1 METPSRSPGDRRRY
15 RAGYQGRSLYAVAG
29 ALAAAAVV
37 LGACEQ
43 AAAPAMPPA
52 PKPDPLAFPAAAAV
66 ADRNYLPDRAIR
78 PLTLP
83 AAAGGS
89 GPLTYS
95 LSPEVPGLT
104 FDAGDRTLTG
114 APTQINE
121 YAMTYAARDQAGD
134 AAQLTFTITVENAL
148 RRSAG
153 DQVFFLNPAGEAID
167 QVEYTLHLGE
177 TPADV
182 YLIATH
188 GGDGGAPAPRGK
200 VVELVDTAAGPAAAD
215 RSLTSSLRAEP
226 RPPSEPAPD
235 LPWVTEHNNN
245 PPLLVRGAA
254 SRSQSAQGTRP
265 QSTVGS
271 RETFTEVLDAGGD
284 FQTITVY
291 NRGEATDGVT
301 TAKVWVDN
309 RVWGCRARQCV
320 NQFQVDEIA
329 NRFLRSGPANDIYD
343 WVTAIYGAPWGPHEY
358 TNVIPPSAADTI
370 NIVLYDIDG
379 DGLPSPG
386 DARVVGYFSAVH
398 NYLRDG
404 NPPLS
409 RSSSEWLAVILDS
422 PMMTLD
428 MDIAISALAHEF
440 QHMIHF
446 YQKPVLRGADSE
458 TWLNEMSSE
467 MAQDLIADK
476 ARVDGP
482 RGVAYDDPTAGQ
494 PGIRFGRLPVYNR
507 YNDIQ
512 VTAWQGSLANYS
524 INYALGAYLA
534 RTYGGAEL
542 FSRIVQSER
551 AGVDA
556 IEGALREL
564 GHQVSF
570 PRILADWA
578 AAGLLSDDTQA
589 PVPYRYNP
597 GTWSASTAG
606 GADYRLGSINLYH
619 YRRPGGGTG
628 PYLRG
633 LSDFTARPQ
642 PPHSNKYARLGR
654 LSGSHVIRLTA
665 DAGLRFTVMFKE

>member
-1 METPSRSPGDRRRY
+1 MP
-15 RAGYQGRSLYAVAG
+15 AV
-29 ALAAAAVV
+29 
-37 LGACEQ
+37 
-43 AAAPAMPPA
+43 
-52 PKPDPLAFPAAAAV
+52 PKPDPLAFPAAATV
-66 ADRNYLPDRAIR
+66 ADRSYLPDRAIQ
-78 PLTLP
+78 PLALP

-104 FDAGDRTLTG
+104 FDAGARTLTG
-114 APTQINE
+114 APTQIDE
-121 YAMTYAARDQAGD
+121 FAMTYAARDQTG
-134 AAQLTFTITVENAL
+134 AADQLTFTITVENAL

-177 TPADV
+177 VPADV
-182 YLIATH
+182 YLIATN
-188 GGDGGAPAPRGK
+188 GGDGGAPEPRGK
-200 VVELVDTAAGPAAAD
+200 AVELVDTAAGPAAAD
-215 RSLTSSLRAEP
+215 RALTSSLRAEP

-235 LPWVTEHNNN
+235 LPWITEHNNN
-245 PPLLVRGAA
+245 PPLLVRGAP

-265 QSTVGS
+265 QRAVGS
-271 RETFTEVLDAGGD
+271 SETFTEVLDAGGHY
-284 FQTITVY
+284 QTITVV
-291 NRGEATDGVT
+291 NRAEATDGVT

-309 RVWGCRARQCV
+309 RAWGCGARQCV
-320 NQFQVDEIA
+320 NQSQVDEIA
-329 NRFLRSGPANDIYD
+329 NRFLSAGPANDIYD
-343 WVTAIYGAPWGPHEY
+343 WVTAIYGAPWGPHKY
-358 TNVIPPSAADTI
+358 ANIIPPSAADTI

-398 NYLRDG
+398 NYLREG
-404 NPPLS
+404 NPPLY
-409 RSSSEWLAVILDS
+409 RRSSEWLAVTLDS
-422 PMMTLD
+422 PLMTLD

-446 YQKPVLRGADSE
+446 YQKPVLRGAKSE

-467 MAQDLIADK
+467 MAEDLIADK

-542 FSRIVQSER
+542 FSRIVRSER

-570 PRILADWA
+570 PQVLADWA
-578 AAGLLSDDTQA
+578 VAGLLSDDTRA

-597 GTWSASTAG
+597 GTWSASSAG
-606 GADYRLGSINLYH
+606 GTDYRLGSINLYH
-619 YRRPGGGTG
+619 YRRPGGGMG

-633 LSDFTARPQ
+633 LSDFTARAQ
-642 PPHSNKYARLGR
+642 PPHSNKYAALGR
-654 LSGSHVIRLTA
+654 LSGSYRLTLTA
-665 DAGLRFTVMFKE
+665 DAGLRFTVVFKE